1 MVKEEYTSAELEEWL
16 FKKAQTA
23 GTPER
28 TRKVIMTMDQ
38 RGRDTTIIGK
48 MYFFKY
54 EAKLK
59 DVLPQYDRFPL
70 CIPIE
75 RYSNGFLGL
84 NLHYIG
90 GGERSA
96 LVEKLLQY
104 RNNDKFDESTKMKL
118 SYQMLQNFSRIESI
132 IKPCVHRYLFNYV
145 RSQFIEIY
153 PDEYE
158 KALQLPAE
166 HWVFKK

>member
-1 MVKEEYTSAELEEWL
+1 MATEQYTSEELAQWL
-16 FKKAQTA
+16 ITKAQKA

-38 RGRDTTIIGK
+38 RGKDTTMVGK

-54 EAKLK
+54 DPKFKA
-59 DVLPQYDRFPL
+59 VLLQYDKFPL

-75 RYSNGFLGL
+75 RYSDGFLGL

-96 LVEKLLQY
+96 LIEKLLQY
-104 RNNDKFDESTKMKL
+104 RNNDAMDETTKMKL
-118 SYQMLQNFSRIESI
+118 SYQMLQNFSRIQSV
-132 IKPCVHRYLFNYV
+132 IKPCVHRYLFSHV